1 MEDPSNSRFQKN
13 NVGCLS
19 FSQEMLFLRGCAS
32 GASSFI
38 ARVVRVDGRLDL
50 IAFKEALKAI
60 VFYHEPLRTI
70 WNYVDKIPA
79 ATVSDSRDLEKHFT
93 LIVRSATAADLEAAG
108 NLLLRDVLHTIS
120 PQDGIS
126 MAHGLLRI
134 NEAEWYWISCFH
146 HLAADA
152 WSIRL
157 YGQTFTR
164 AYSSSSSILTEEPC
178 TSSIGY
184 AKRQRVWFKTSEAQE
199 SFDWWC
205 NKIVQFQPRR
215 VPLSLANP
223 KKLHRAPMR
232 TMLSLGAIRFELQEC
247 STRLRCPLLA
257 ILIAALARVLA
268 HRSVEGEEVVLSNF
282 PGRTLPGATN
292 AAGAFYNTLPLQFL
306 VSRNADLTD
315 VIDDVTKVICEA
327 SERQEV
333 PMAVVN
339 YACVLEGKVDLTE
352 LIPVRLNLTEHPL
365 IAFVL
370 PECLVREVDAQTFDV
385 PRTPR
390 ARTSLQMIEA
400 DTVPTISLS
409 ATLLASDVSLTCDF
423 DSAHYDQD
431 DVDRFLDEL
440 ASNLHG
446 IIQEVVGGINDM
458 PNATNTIGDW
468 RNNIRNAL

>member
-1 MEDPSNSRFQKN
+1 MEDPLKSRFQKSD
-13 NVGCLS
+13 VGSLS
-19 FSQEMLFLRGCAS
+19 FSQEMLFLRGCAN
-32 GASSFI
+32 GTNSFI
-38 ARVVRVDGRLDL
+38 ARVARVDGRFDL
-50 IAFKEALKAI
+50 NAFKEALKAM

-70 WNYVDKIPA
+70 WSYVDKIPTA
-79 ATVSDSRDLEKHFT
+79 MVCGSLDLEKHFT

-108 NLLLRDVLHTIS
+108 NLLVRDVLHTIS

-126 MAHGLLRI
+126 MAHGLLRLS
-134 NEAEWYWISCFH
+134 ETEWYWVFCFH
-146 HLAADA
+146 HIAADA

-164 AYSSSSSILTEEPC
+164 AYSNGSLILTDEPW

-205 NKIVQFQPRR
+205 NKIIQLQPRS
-215 VPLSLANP
+215 VPLSLVNP
-223 KKLHRAPMR
+223 KKLHQAPMR
-232 TMLSLGAIRFELQEC
+232 TMLSLGAIRFELQQC

-268 HRSVEGEEVVLSNF
+268 RRGEEGEEAVLSNF
-282 PGRTLPGATN
+282 PGRTLTGATN
-292 AAGAFYNTLPLQFL
+292 ATGAFYNTLPLQFL
-306 VSRNADLTD
+306 VSRNADVTD

-339 YACVLEGKVDLTE
+339 YACVLDGTVDLTE

-385 PRTPR
+385 PCSPR
-390 ARTSLQMIEA
+390 ARTSLPTDDA
-400 DTVPTISLS
+400 DTVPTVSLS

-440 ASNLHG
+440 ASDLDG
-446 IIQEVVGGINDM
+446 IIQEVVGKIGDI
-458 PNATNTIGDW
+458 PNATSTIGDW
-468 RNNIRNAL
+468 RNDIRNVS